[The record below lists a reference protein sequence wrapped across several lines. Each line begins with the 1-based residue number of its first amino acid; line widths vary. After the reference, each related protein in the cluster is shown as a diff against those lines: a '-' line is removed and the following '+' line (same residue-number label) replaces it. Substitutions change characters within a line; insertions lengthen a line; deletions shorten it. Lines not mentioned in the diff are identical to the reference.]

1 MNIIELIV
9 LSFSLSM
16 DSFATSLCKGIE
28 FNNNLYKSSITTSI
42 WFSIFQTIMP
52 VLGYY
57 LGNIIS
63 MKLFSVAYYISFF
76 ILSFLGISMIR
87 EKDDVV
93 QLNDSL
99 GFKIMF
105 LLSVS
110 ISLDA
115 FSVGISYALLNL
127 NIILSSILNFSITF
141 ITTYIGCI
149 LGSKIGSKYS
159 SISKTIGGI
168 ILISLGIKILLTNIL

>member
-42 WFSIFQTIMP
+42 WFSIFQTVMP

-110 ISLDA
+110 ISMDA

-168 ILISLGIKILLTNIL
+168 ILISLGIKILLTHIL

>member
-28 FNNNLYKSSITTSI
+28 FNNNLYKSSIITSI

-52 VLGYY
+52 ILGYY

-110 ISLDA
+110 ISMDA
-115 FSVGISYALLNL
+115 FSVGISYALLKL

>member
-110 ISLDA
+110 ISMDA

-149 LGSKIGSKYS
+149 LGSKMGSKYS

>member
-16 DSFATSLCKGIE
+16 DSFATSFCKGIE

-110 ISLDA
+110 ISIDA

-168 ILISLGIKILLTNIL
+168 ILISLGIKILLTHIL

>member
-42 WFSIFQTIMP
+42 WFSIFQTILP
-52 VLGYY
+52 ILGYY

-110 ISLDA
+110 ISMDA

-141 ITTYIGCI
+141 ITTYIGCL

>member
-9 LSFSLSM
+9 SSFSLSM

-28 FNNNLYKSSITTSI
+28 FNNNLYKISITTSI

-110 ISLDA
+110 ISMDA

-168 ILISLGIKILLTNIL
+168 ILISLGIKILLTHIL

>member
-52 VLGYY
+52 ILGYY

-99 GFKIMF
+99 GFKIML

-110 ISLDA
+110 ISMDA

>member
-52 VLGYY
+52 ILGYY

-110 ISLDA
+110 ISMDA

>member
-110 ISLDA
+110 ISMDA

-168 ILISLGIKILLTNIL
+168 ILISLGIKILLTHIL

>member
-57 LGNIIS
+57 LGNTIS

-110 ISLDA
+110 ISMDA

-168 ILISLGIKILLTNIL
+168 ILISLGIKILLTHIL

>member
-52 VLGYY
+52 ILGYY

-76 ILSFLGISMIR
+76 ILSFLGISIIR

-99 GFKIMF
+99 GFKIML

-110 ISLDA
+110 ISMDA

>member
-1 MNIIELIV
+1 VNIIELIV

>member
-87 EKDDVV
+87 EKDDEV

-110 ISLDA
+110 ISMDA

-168 ILISLGIKILLTNIL
+168 ILISLGIKILLTHIL

>member
-168 ILISLGIKILLTNIL
+168 ILISLGIKILLTHIL

>member
-28 FNNNLYKSSITTSI
+28 FNNNLYKSSIITSI

-52 VLGYY
+52 ILGYY

-63 MKLFSVAYYISFF
+63 MKLFSIAYYISFF

-110 ISLDA
+110 ISMDA

>member
-1 MNIIELIV
+1 MNIIELII

-28 FNNNLYKSSITTSI
+28 FNNNLHKSSLITSI
-42 WFSIFQTIMP
+42 WFAVFQTCMP
-52 VLGYY
+52 ILGYF

-76 ILSFLGISMIR
+76 ILVFLGTSMIR
-87 EKDDVV
+87 EKDNLV
-93 QLNDSL
+93 QVNDSL

-105 LLSVS
+105 LLSIS
-110 ISLDA
+110 ISMDA

-127 NIILSSILNFSITF
+127 NIVLSSILNFSITF
-141 ITTYIGCI
+141 ITTYIGCT
-149 LGSKIGSKYS
+149 LGSKIGDKYS
-159 SISKTIGGI
+159 SFSKVIGGI
-168 ILISLGIKILLTNIL
+168 ILISLGIKILITNIF

>member
-52 VLGYY
+52 ILGYY

-93 QLNDSL
+93 QLNNSL

-110 ISLDA
+110 ISMDA

>member
-1 MNIIELIV
+1 
-9 LSFSLSM
+9 
-16 DSFATSLCKGIE
+16 
-28 FNNNLYKSSITTSI
+28 
-42 WFSIFQTIMP
+42 
-52 VLGYY
+52 
-57 LGNIIS
+57 
-63 MKLFSVAYYISFF
+63 
-76 ILSFLGISMIR
+76 MIR

-110 ISLDA
+110 ISMDA

-159 SISKTIGGI
+159 SISKTTGGI
-168 ILISLGIKILLTNIL
+168 ILISLGIKILLTHIL

>member
-28 FNNNLYKSSITTSI
+28 FNNNLYKSSIITSI

-52 VLGYY
+52 ILGYY

-63 MKLFSVAYYISFF
+63 MKIFSVAYYISFF

-110 ISLDA
+110 ISMDA

-168 ILISLGIKILLTNIL
+168 ILISLGIKILLTHIL

>member
-110 ISLDA
+110 ISMDA

-141 ITTYIGCI
+141 ITTHIGCI

-168 ILISLGIKILLTNIL
+168 ILISLGIKILLTHIL

>member
-93 QLNDSL
+93 QLNYSL
-99 GFKIMF
+99 CFKIMC

-110 ISLDA
+110 ISMDA

-168 ILISLGIKILLTNIL
+168 ILISLGIKILLTHIL

>member
-110 ISLDA
+110 IIMDA

-168 ILISLGIKILLTNIL
+168 ILISLGIKILLTHIL

>member
-52 VLGYY
+52 ILGYY

-76 ILSFLGISMIR
+76 ILLFLGISMIR

-110 ISLDA
+110 ISMDA

-168 ILISLGIKILLTNIL
+168 ILISLGIKILLTHIL

>member
-28 FNNNLYKSSITTSI
+28 FNNNLYKSSIITSI

-52 VLGYY
+52 ILGYY

-76 ILSFLGISMIR
+76 ILLFLGISMIR

-110 ISLDA
+110 ISMDA

>member
-42 WFSIFQTIMP
+42 WFSIFQTILP
-52 VLGYY
+52 ILGYY

-110 ISLDA
+110 ISMDA

>member
-28 FNNNLYKSSITTSI
+28 FNNNLYKSSIITSI

-52 VLGYY
+52 ILGYY

-110 ISLDA
+110 ISMDA

-168 ILISLGIKILLTNIL
+168 ILISLGIKILLTHIL

>member
-28 FNNNLYKSSITTSI
+28 FNNNLYKNSIITSI
-42 WFSIFQTIMP
+42 WFSTFQTIMP
-52 VLGYY
+52 ILGYY

-110 ISLDA
+110 ISMDA

>member
-87 EKDDVV
+87 EQDDVV

-105 LLSVS
+105 ILSVS
-110 ISLDA
+110 ISMDA

-168 ILISLGIKILLTNIL
+168 ILISLGIKILLTHIL

>member
-93 QLNDSL
+93 QLNNSL

-110 ISLDA
+110 ISMDA

-168 ILISLGIKILLTNIL
+168 ILISLGIKILLTHML

>member
-28 FNNNLYKSSITTSI
+28 FNNNLYKSSIITSI

-52 VLGYY
+52 ILGYY

-76 ILSFLGISMIR
+76 ILSYLGISMIR

-93 QLNDSL
+93 QLNNSL

-110 ISLDA
+110 ISMDA

-168 ILISLGIKILLTNIL
+168 ILISLGIKILLTHIL

>member
-28 FNNNLYKSSITTSI
+28 FNNNLYKSSIITSI

-52 VLGYY
+52 ILGHY

-110 ISLDA
+110 ISMDA

>member
-52 VLGYY
+52 ILGYY

-63 MKLFSVAYYISFF
+63 MKIFSVAYYISFF

-110 ISLDA
+110 ISMDA

-168 ILISLGIKILLTNIL
+168 ILISLGIKILLTHIL

>member
-110 ISLDA
+110 ISMDA

>member
-87 EKDDVV
+87 EKDDVA

-110 ISLDA
+110 ISMDA

>member
-110 ISLDA
+110 ISMDA

-168 ILISLGIKILLTNIL
+168 ILISLGINILLTHIL

>member
-9 LSFSLSM
+9 LSYSLSM

-76 ILSFLGISMIR
+76 ILSFLGIRMIR
-87 EKDDVV
+87 EKDEVV
-93 QLNDSL
+93 QLNDYL

-110 ISLDA
+110 ISMDA

-168 ILISLGIKILLTNIL
+168 ILISLGIKILLTHIL